1 MWNSKNDHAD
11 VPKGSWMR
19 KQVTGGRM
27 EWQEESS
34 IEGLWRGFSV
44 THVQWA
50 WNGQQWRSNSQTVVP
65 GPCMENPL
73 FQCPVGFVRNP
84 QDKIGVDY
92 INILMV
98 VDEPSVVEAERL
110 NFKNR
115 DLRNCRQDNLNALN
129 KLVHSSTNT
138 KGWWISCGHV

>member
-1 MWNSKNDHAD
+1 
-11 VPKGSWMR
+11 
-19 KQVTGGRM
+19 
-27 EWQEESS
+27 
-34 IEGLWRGFSV
+34 
-44 THVQWA
+44 
-50 WNGQQWRSNSQTVVP
+50 
-65 GPCMENPL
+65 MENPL

-115 DLRNCRQDNLNALN
+115 DLRNCRQDNLNTLN

-138 KGWWISCGHV
+138 KG

>member
-1 MWNSKNDHAD
+1 
-11 VPKGSWMR
+11 
-19 KQVTGGRM
+19 
-27 EWQEESS
+27 
-34 IEGLWRGFSV
+34 
-44 THVQWA
+44 
-50 WNGQQWRSNSQTVVP
+50 
-65 GPCMENPL
+65 MENPL

-115 DLRNCRQDNLNALN
+115 DLRNCR
-129 KLVHSSTNT
+129 
-138 KGWWISCGHV
+138 